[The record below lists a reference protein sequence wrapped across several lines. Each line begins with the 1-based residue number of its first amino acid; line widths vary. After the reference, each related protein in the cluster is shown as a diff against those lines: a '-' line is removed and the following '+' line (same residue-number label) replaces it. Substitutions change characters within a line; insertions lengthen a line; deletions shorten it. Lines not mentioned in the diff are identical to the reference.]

1 MLLVTLCQGR
11 LDKLGLDGPLSSTVP
26 FLPYFLFC
34 FDWVGWCITKLVKP
48 DGTGKAADSFS
59 TGWLPASDASG
70 KWIVSIFVQHVH
82 LFASILTLRLAN
94 RSKFLKRL
102 HCCSMTELNVL
113 KNKVLDSKY
122 RHLFL
127 ALGFV
132 TVIGKTFPQQ
142 SFHGF
147 SY

>member
-1 MLLVTLCQGR
+1 MAQGR
-11 LDKLGLDGPLSSTVP
+11 LQTPSVQDD
-26 FLPYFLFC
+26 FLLQMLQVNELYLFLC
-34 FDWVGWCITKLVKP
+34 N
-48 DGTGKAADSFS
+48 
-59 TGWLPASDASG
+59 
-70 KWIVSIFVQHVH
+70 VH

-142 SFHGF
+142 CFHGLF
-147 SY
+147 ITLQSG